1 MSHVNFI
8 NFYVT
13 LYFHIS
19 SSDFLHMWEKMGLK
33 DEFIQK

>member
-19 SSDFLHMWEKMGLK
+19 SSYFLHMCEKIALK